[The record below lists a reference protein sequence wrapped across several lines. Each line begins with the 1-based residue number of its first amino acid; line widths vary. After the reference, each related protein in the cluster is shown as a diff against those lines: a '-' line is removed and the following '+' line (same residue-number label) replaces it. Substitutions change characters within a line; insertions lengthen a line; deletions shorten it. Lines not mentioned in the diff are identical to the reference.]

1 MRQAAAQGAQIILLQ
16 ELFGGPY
23 FCQVSGGCLEY
34 ESACE
39 VIHPSA
45 SSGLSSLVCNP
56 QEILDTY
63 FSWARTTQ
71 DSEIVNHFK
80 KVAAELKVVS
90 VTC

>member
-1 MRQAAAQGAQIILLQ
+1 MAVV
-16 ELFGGPY
+16 P
-23 FCQVSGGCLEY
+23 EY

-45 SSGLSSLVCNP
+45 GLSSLVCNP

-90 VTC
+90 LTCGWSVTFCWLVAEHC